1 MAVCVGVMAVCVG
14 VMAVCVGVMLC
25 GEEGVQHVM
34 CECELEDTRLI
45 SNTVQNQITYI
56 LAVGWIGE

>member
-1 MAVCVGVMAVCVG
+1 MAVCVG